1 MADEENDD
9 IETEGEGEEKPKKS
23 PLKLALFIGL
33 PVLILLLA
41 GVGGFLLFAGGGG
54 DEAGHADASHGE
66 SGGDGHGGGDTH
78 AAAESHAEPHYFDL
92 REGDGEV
99 ETITTNIRSSDGRP
113 VLVQLKLSF
122 ESTNPEMESIL
133 QSHVDPIMDQFIMF
147 LRELRE
153 DDLYGS
159 AGMHRVRLE
168 LLRRVNL
175 AIEPAQVDAVLI
187 QEFLIVD

>member
-1 MADEENDD
+1 MADENDD
-9 IETEGEGEEKPKKS
+9 IEDENEGEEKPKKN

-41 GVGGFLLFAGGGG
+41 GVGGFLLFAGGGDDAEEHADSAYG
-54 DEAGHADASHGE
+54 DEHGGEDGHAVATAADT
-66 SGGDGHGGGDTH
+66 HGG
-78 AAAESHAEPHYFDL
+78 EVLYYDL
-92 REGDGEV
+92 TEGEGEA
-99 ETITTNIRSSDGRP
+99 ETIITSIRSVDGRSV
-113 VLVQLKLSF
+113 VLQLEVSF
-122 ESTNPEMESIL
+122 ESSNPELGSIL
-133 QSHVDPIMDQFIMF
+133 EANVDSIMDHFIMF

-187 QEFLIVD
+187 QQFMIVD

>member
-1 MADEENDD
+1 MADEETD
-9 IETEGEGEEKPKKS
+9 IEDGAEGEEKPKKS
-23 PLKLALFIGL
+23 PLKLILFIGL

-41 GVGGFLLFAGGGG
+41 GVGGFLLFSGGG
-54 DEAGHADASHGE
+54 DDAAEHADSSHGE
-66 SGGDGHGGGDTH
+66 SGADGHGGDTH
-78 AAAESHAEPHYFDL
+78 AAAEQHAEPHYFDL